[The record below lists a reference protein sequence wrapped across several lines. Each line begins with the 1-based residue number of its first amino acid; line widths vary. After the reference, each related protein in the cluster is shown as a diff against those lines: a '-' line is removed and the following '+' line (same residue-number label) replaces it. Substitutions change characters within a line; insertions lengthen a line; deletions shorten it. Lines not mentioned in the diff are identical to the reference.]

1 MDEFNDGFLRFSK
14 GERVAIISLA
24 AAIVI
29 LIVLSIWKPFH
40 QEARPYGFH
49 ALDSLIAAR
58 QNAMDVQTEK
68 PTSEVVADEPHLT
81 PFPFNPNGLPEE
93 EWRKMGLT
101 DRQIRTIKNY
111 EAKGGKFYS
120 KNDVKKMYSISD
132 EEFAELEP
140 FIVIPPMNRS
150 IYDHSNRQYDDKG
163 NVEKE
168 SKPTETKVIAMVEIN
183 AADSALFGQLPKV
196 SPYLAAR
203 IVTYRNKLGGFLN
216 LEQLLEVKGMDSVHY
231 QAVLPY
237 LQFQSVETKKV
248 DINRDDFKTLVNHP
262 YLDYDK
268 VKAIFKHRDTKGM
281 IKNWAQLQ
289 AVTKNAGELNPMLE
303 SYVKF

>member
-1 MDEFNDGFLRFSK
+1 MDEFNDGFLKFGK
-14 GERVAIISLA
+14 GERIAIIILA
-24 AAIVI
+24 VTIVV
-29 LIVLSIWKPFH
+29 LMVLSVWKPFCPK
-40 QEARPYGFH
+40 AKSYGFH
-49 ALDSLIAAR
+49 ALDSLIEAR
-58 QNAMDVQTEK
+58 QKAMDAQAEK
-68 PTSEVVADEPHLT
+68 QNFTIPVDEPHLT

-120 KNDVKKMYSISD
+120 KNDVKKLYSISD

-140 FIVIPPMNRS
+140 FIVIPPLNKS
-150 IYDHSNRQYDDKG
+150 IYDHSNRPDYDKSA
-163 NVEKE
+163 EKNE
-168 SKPTETKVIAMVEIN
+168 YKKTEAKPIEMVEIN
-183 AADSALFGQLPKV
+183 SADSVLFVQLPKV

-203 IVTYRNKLGGFLN
+203 IVTYRKKLGGFLS
-216 LEQLLEVKGMDSVHY
+216 LEQLLEVKGLDSVHY
-231 QAVLPY
+231 QAILPY
-237 LQFQSVETKKV
+237 LQFQSVETEKI

-262 YLDYDK
+262 YLNYDL
-268 VKAIFKHRDTKGM
+268 VKAIFKQRDSKGM
-281 IKNWAQLQ
+281 IKNWSQLQ

>member
-1 MDEFNDGFLRFSK
+1 MDEFNDGFLKFGK
-14 GERVAIISLA
+14 GERIAIIILA
-24 AAIVI
+24 VTIVV
-29 LIVLSIWKPFH
+29 LMVLSVWKPFCPK
-40 QEARPYGFH
+40 AKSYGFH
-49 ALDSLIAAR
+49 ALDSLIEAR
-58 QNAMDVQTEK
+58 QKAMDAQAEK
-68 PTSEVVADEPHLT
+68 QNFTIPVDEPHLT

-120 KNDVKKMYSISD
+120 KNDVKKLYSISD

-140 FIVIPPMNRS
+140 FIVIPPLNRS
-150 IYDHSNRQYDDKG
+150 IYDHSNRSDYNKSDVKKEF
-163 NVEKE
+163 EKPE
-168 SKPTETKVIAMVEIN
+168 VKPIEIVEIN
-183 AADSALFGQLPKV
+183 SADSILFGQLPKV

-216 LEQLLEVKGMDSVHY
+216 LEQLLEVKGLDSVHY
-231 QAVLPY
+231 QAILPY
-237 LQFQSVETKKV
+237 LQFQSVETEKI

-262 YLDYDK
+262 YLNYDL
-268 VKAIFKHRDTKGM
+268 VKAIFKQRDSKGM
-281 IKNWAQLQ
+281 IKNWSQLQ
-289 AVTKNAGELNPMLE
+289 TVTKNAGELNPMLE

>member
-1 MDEFNDGFLRFSK
+1 MDEFNDGFLKFSK

-24 AAIVI
+24 VVIVI
-29 LIVLSIWKPFH
+29 LIAVSICKPFH
-40 QEARPYGFH
+40 NEANPYTFH

-58 QNAMDVQTEK
+58 QNAMNVQSERQTH
-68 PTSEVVADEPHLT
+68 EVVADEPHLT

-93 EWRKMGLT
+93 DWRKMGLS

-140 FIVIPPMNRS
+140 FIVIPPLNRN
-150 IYDHSNRQYDDKG
+150 IYDRSNRQYDDKG
-163 NVEKE
+163 SAEME
-168 SKPTETKVIAMVEIN
+168 SKTFETNPVAMVEIN

-262 YLDYDK
+262 YLDYDL
-268 VKAIFKHRDTKGM
+268 VKAIFKHRDSKGM

-289 AVTKNAGELNPMLE
+289 TVTKNAGKLNPLLE
-303 SYVKF
+303 NYLKF

>member
-1 MDEFNDGFLRFSK
+1 MDEFNDGFLKFGK
-14 GERVAIISLA
+14 GERIAIIVMAVAIVA
-24 AAIVI
+24 
-29 LIVLSIWKPFH
+29 LIVLSVWKPF
-40 QEARPYGFH
+40 RPETKSYGFH
-49 ALDSLIAAR
+49 SLDSLIEAR
-58 QNAMDVQTEK
+58 QNAMDEQTQK
-68 PTSEVVADEPHLT
+68 QTSAVTLDQPHLT
-81 PFPFNPNGLPEE
+81 PFPFNPNGLSEE

-120 KNDVKKMYSISD
+120 KNDVKKLYSISD

-140 FIVIPPMNRS
+140 FIVIPPMNKS
-150 IYDHSNRQYDDKG
+150 IYDHSNRPSYDK
-163 NVEKE
+163 NE
-168 SKPTETKVIAMVEIN
+168 SKSEFEKPEAKPIEMVEIN
-183 AADSALFGQLPKV
+183 SADSVLFVQLPKV

-203 IVTYRNKLGGFLN
+203 IVSYRNKLGGFLN

-237 LQFQSVETKKV
+237 LQFQSVETEKI

-262 YLDYDK
+262 YLNYDL
-268 VKAIFKHRDTKGM
+268 VKAIFKQRDSKGM
-281 IKNWAQLQ
+281 IKNWSQLQ
-289 AVTKNAGELNPMLE
+289 AVTKSAGELNPMLE

>member
-1 MDEFNDGFLRFSK
+1 MDKFDDGFLKFGK
-14 GERVAIISLA
+14 GERIAIISLA
-24 AAIVI
+24 VAIAV
-29 LIVLSIWKPFH
+29 LIVLSVWKPFRP
-40 QEARPYGFH
+40 EAKQYGFH

-58 QNAMDVQTEK
+58 QNAMDAQVEK
-68 PTSEVVADEPHLT
+68 PNSALPVDEPHLT

-93 EWRKMGLT
+93 EWRKMGLS

-132 EEFAELEP
+132 EEFAQLEP

-150 IYDHSNRQYDDKG
+150 IYDQSSRSYNEKG
-163 NVEKE
+163 GEEKEFMQPE
-168 SKPTETKVIAMVEIN
+168 SKPVEMVEIN
-183 AADSALFGQLPKV
+183 SADSVLFVQLPKV

-203 IVTYRNKLGGFLN
+203 IVTYRTKLGGFLN
-216 LEQLLEVKGMDSVHY
+216 LEQLLEVKGLDSTHY
-231 QAVLPY
+231 QAILPY

-262 YLDYDK
+262 YLNYDL
-268 VKAIFKHRDTKGM
+268 VKAVFKHRDSKGM
-281 IKNWAQLQ
+281 IKNWSQLQ
-289 AVTKNAGELNPMLE
+289 TVTKNAGELNPMLE

>member
-1 MDEFNDGFLRFSK
+1 MDEFNDGFLKFGK
-14 GERVAIISLA
+14 GERIAIIVLAVAIVA
-24 AAIVI
+24 
-29 LIVLSIWKPFH
+29 LIVLNIWKPFSP
-40 QEARPYGFH
+40 QSKSYGFH

-58 QNAMDVQTEK
+58 QNAMVAQAEK
-68 PTSEVVADEPHLT
+68 QVAAVSVDEPHLT

-120 KNDVKKMYSISD
+120 KNDVRKMYSISD
-132 EEFAELEP
+132 EEFAQLEP

-150 IYDHSNRQYDDKG
+150 IYDHSNRPDYDK
-163 NVEKE
+163 NAEKNE
-168 SKPTETKVIAMVEIN
+168 FQKPEAKPIEMVEIN
-183 AADSALFGQLPKV
+183 SADSALFVQLPKV
-196 SPYLAAR
+196 SPYLASR
-203 IVTYRNKLGGFLN
+203 IVTYRKKLGGFLKV
-216 LEQLLEVKGMDSVHY
+216 EQLLEVKGMDSVHY
-231 QAVLPY
+231 QTISSY
-237 LQFQSVETKKV
+237 LQFQSVEPEKI

-262 YLDYDK
+262 YLNYDL
-268 VKAIFKHRDTKGM
+268 VKAIFKQRDSKGM
-281 IKNWAQLQ
+281 IKNWSQLQ

>member
-1 MDEFNDGFLRFSK
+1 MDEFNDGFLKFGK
-14 GERVAIISLA
+14 GERVAIITLA

-29 LIVLSIWKPFH
+29 LLAACIWKPFGSDAKSY
-40 QEARPYGFH
+40 EFH
-49 ALDSLIAAR
+49 NLDSLIAAR
-58 QNAMDVQTEK
+58 QNVMDAQ
-68 PTSEVVADEPHLT
+68 SEQQAANVVFDEHHLT

-140 FIVIPPMNRS
+140 FIIIPPMNKN
-150 IYDHSNRQYDDKG
+150 IYEHSSRPEFDK
-163 NVEKE
+163 NDNKKE
-168 SKPTETKVIAMVEIN
+168 FKQAETKPIDMVEIN
-183 AADSALFGQLPKV
+183 AADSALFGQLPRI

-203 IVTYRNKLGGFLN
+203 IVAYRNKLGGFVG

-289 AVTKNAGELNPMLE
+289 TVTKNAGELNPMLE
-303 SYVKF
+303 SYLKF